1 MSVKIL
7 CGLFGMSSQ
16 AYYKRKKTLLSRTQ
30 IRIAVLTAVQYYRS
44 RDPGIGALKLY
55 HELCSIYGS
64 DVIGGRDAFLNLLRS
79 EHLMLPPKKPRHT
92 TDSKHLYKKYPNLIK
107 DIIAQYPNHIWVSD
121 ITYIWVEGG
130 VCYLHLLT
138 DLYSHA
144 VLGWILAPGL
154 HAMYTEQALKQAI
167 LKAGSGNLCGTIH
180 HSDRGVQYA
189 CDAYIRILME
199 HHIRISMTEDSKPTD
214 NAVAERMNGILKNEW
229 IYAMSLFKDEED
241 ARMQIAG
248 MIDFYNNERPHMSIG
263 MKKPMDVYSGEVP
276 GKCLWK
282 KRG

>member
-79 EHLMLPPKKPRHT
+79 EHLMLPPKKLRHT

-130 VCYLHLLT
+130 ICYLHLLT

>member
-214 NAVAERMNGILKNEW
+214 NAVAERMNGSMQWHCLK
-229 IYAMSLFKDEED
+229 
-241 ARMQIAG
+241 
-248 MIDFYNNERPHMSIG
+248 
-263 MKKPMDVYSGEVP
+263 MKRTHGCRLQE
-276 GKCLWK
+276 
-282 KRG
+282 